1 MPYECNY
8 TGKKT
13 TFGNKK
19 AYGGAKLS
27 KGGFG
32 LKDAP
37 RMWRIR
43 LGQILE
49 QKLGLKPLQA
59 DRSIYCK
66 WQEGRKLSDGQPTPS
81 NLVLILTI

>member
-1 MPYECNY
+1 MEDFDPECHV
-8 TGKKT
+8 
-13 TFGNKK
+13 
-19 AYGGAKLS
+19 LQML

-49 QKLGLKPLQA
+49 QKIGLKPLQA
-59 DRSIYCK
+59 DKRIY
-66 WQEGRKLSDGQPTPS
+66 
-81 NLVLILTI
+81 